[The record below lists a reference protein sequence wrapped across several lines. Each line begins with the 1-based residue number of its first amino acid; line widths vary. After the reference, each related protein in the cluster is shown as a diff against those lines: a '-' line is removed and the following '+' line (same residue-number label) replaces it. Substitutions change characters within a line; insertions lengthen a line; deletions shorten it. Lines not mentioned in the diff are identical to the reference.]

1 MHIFIEL
8 TRANCLQDT
17 AFQRYQCEYK
27 WNKNKKKTKNL
38 RHHSWFLD
46 VNQRLDLL
54 NLSVLCCQYD
64 AFMSKQSEKKNKR
77 KNRQLNMIL
86 LHRVPVDII
95 SFQFHRQAL
104 KKTAIFASIVFSI
117 SVTEFVWHIRICFS
131 TIT

>member
-64 AFMSKQSEKKNKR
+64 AFMSKQSEKKTKEHTIEYDPSSQSASR
-77 KNRQLNMIL
+77 
-86 LHRVPVDII
+86 HYII
-95 SFQFHRQAL
+95 SISQTSS
-104 KKTAIFASIVFSI
+104 KIKTAIFASIVFSI
-117 SVTEFVWHIRICFS
+117 SITEFVWHIRICFS